1 MKKFL
6 KSLKGKLCIAAA
18 GLVVLGVAGFFV
30 GRMLW
35 LDAQPKFHDVTIEL
49 GQELP
54 PVADFLTEYA
64 DPAVSCLVT
73 ADPALTAAGQL
84 PLVFSHDGVEETVTL
99 TIVDTTAPQ
108 VQFQEVI
115 TAIDRQPAPEEFVAQ
130 ITDLSATTVSFAKP
144 LEVPQTYGQTQV
156 EVVVTDASGNTTKA
170 LCNLRYMWMYETVT
184 LELGQ
189 PLLKSHL
196 LLNPEKDGD
205 LIDQALLD
213 EINASPVGTYTITS
227 TSMEQTWTC
236 TVTLVDTTV
245 PTLELKQAH
254 IDIGDGIGL
263 STFVK
268 TAEDAS
274 GEVSLK
280 LIGEPN
286 IGKVGTYTVQ
296 VEATD
301 INGNTVTKETTLEVH
316 LDTRGPAFSGLGD
329 MKVEKRSE
337 PDYLAGVKAVDSRD
351 GEVSFT
357 CDSSKVDLTKAGTY
371 YITYTAQDS
380 LGNKTS
386 ARRKITVNHSA
397 EDTQALVQKHA
408 AKIDG
413 GPEKLRTYVRNLLMY
428 NSNWGGDDPVWY
440 GFSTNSGNCYVHAMC
455 LKALYDVKGISSQLI
470 WTTCKTHYWL
480 IVQIDG
486 KWRHIDPT
494 PGNQHGKYS
503 IMTDAQRKETLS
515 GRDWDRTLW
524 PACE

>member
-6 KSLKGKLCIAAA
+6 KTLKGKLCLAAVILA
-18 GLVVLGVAGFFV
+18 VLGVAGFLV
-30 GRMLW
+30 GRYFW
-35 LDAQPKFHDVTIEL
+35 LDAQPKFHDMTIEL

-54 PVADFLTEYA
+54 PLEAFLTEYA
-64 DPAVSCLVT
+64 DPALSEAVT
-73 ADPALTAAGQL
+73 ADADLTKVGQVA
-84 PLVFSHDGVEETVTL
+84 LVFRHDGKEETVTL
-99 TIVDTTAPQ
+99 TVVDTTAP
-108 VQFQEVI
+108 VVEFQEVI
-115 TAIDRQPAPEEFVAQ
+115 TAIDRQPAPEEFVARV
-130 ITDLSATTVSFAKP
+130 TDLSATTAAFVTPPEA
-144 LEVPQTYGQTQV
+144 PQTYGQTQV
-156 EVVVTDASGNTTKA
+156 EVIVTDASGNATKG
-170 LCNLRYMWMYETVT
+170 LCSLRYMWMYEAVT

-189 PLLKSHL
+189 PLEKSHL
-196 LLNPEKDGD
+196 LLDPEKDGD

-213 EINASPVGTYTITS
+213 QINASPVGTYTITS
-227 TSMEQTWTC
+227 TSMEQTCTC
-236 TVTLVDTTV
+236 TITLVDTTA
-245 PTLELKQAH
+245 PTLELHQAH

-274 GEVSLK
+274 GEVALK

-286 IGKVGTYTVQ
+286 LGKVGTYTVQ

-316 LDTRGPAFSGLGD
+316 LDTRGPAFSGLEE
-329 MKVEKRSE
+329 MRVQKKAE

-357 CDSSKVDLTKAGTY
+357 VDSSKVDLTKAGAY
-371 YITYTAQDS
+371 YITYTAKDS
-380 LGNKTS
+380 LGNTTT

-397 EDTQALVQKHA
+397 EDTQALVEKYA

-413 GPEKLRTYVRNLLMY
+413 GPEKIRTYIRGLLMY

-440 GFSTNSGNCYVHAMC
+440 GFSTHSGNCYVHAMC
-455 LKALYDVKGISSQLI
+455 LKAIYDVKGINSQLI
-470 WTTCKTHYWL
+470 WTTCKTRYWL
-480 IVQIDG
+480 LVEIDG
-486 KWRHIDPT
+486 KWYHIDPT

-503 IMTDAQRKETLS
+503 LMNDAKRKETLS

-524 PACE
+524 PVCE